1 MRGPSLASVRLYHFR
16 PASRHPPRH
25 PGARTPVSG
34 RPAVRDPR
42 ASLPGAGEQAA
53 PCYLSDMEGPLLIA
67 TASLAGVTV
76 LAAVG
81 LATLIATMLRR
92 LRADL
97 TKQIADQGQRIDDYR
112 AEAAAD
118 RRAHQAA
125 MDTFRTEMLRLAE
138 RQSHVE
144 GRPDGQPSAAD

>member
-1 MRGPSLASVRLYHFR
+1 
-16 PASRHPPRH
+16 
-25 PGARTPVSG
+25 
-34 RPAVRDPR
+34 
-42 ASLPGAGEQAA
+42 
-53 PCYLSDMEGPLLIA
+53 MEGPLLIA

-81 LATLIATMLRR
+81 LATLIATMLHR

-144 GRPDGQPSAAD
+144 GRLDGQPSAAD